1 MKYVFWSLQK
11 STGIFCTRAKNLN
24 LSSKNAP
31 WSQQVISF
39 IICTGYGTY
48 NIMGFFFITFKTT
61 NNQLSESWRVFVIPN
76 KCQSQQLQQ
85 A

>member
-1 MKYVFWSLQK
+1 MV
-11 STGIFCTRAKNLN
+11 
-24 LSSKNAP
+24 P
-31 WSQQVISF
+31 M
-39 IICTGYGTY
+39 Y

-85 A
+85 AEHIILFQKIKITKWQNAPAPPIKNLTKLLNY